1 LVTRQNKLNSL
12 VSIFRVQFR
21 IRKTECG
28 PHLLPTAV
36 VTAFGKVSHY
46 CLPLRDLFG
55 MKQMDV
61 PREGDLKWGGFA
73 LARVKVTFDVT

>member
-1 LVTRQNKLNSL
+1 
-12 VSIFRVQFR
+12 
-21 IRKTECG
+21 
-28 PHLLPTAV
+28 
-36 VTAFGKVSHY
+36 
-46 CLPLRDLFG
+46 